1 MIRDIKIGMRS
12 VLFFGLLGLIT
23 LALGVF
29 SIVQLAKINDTADTL
44 TLHRI
49 PALSTA
55 AELRRHTLRSQILI
69 NELSDAQNQQERNS
83 LKQQLIVVESEYTE
97 AEKRMEPLARS
108 AEAKQLLDNVR
119 RLHDA
124 FMATLPELYRLS
136 DAQNVAEALVYRRNT
151 VIPAAQQL
159 IATLDELGQFQLR
172 RADEVNDQATQT
184 YTNSRTALVTGIV
197 ITLALLCLLAF
208 VYSRS
213 LILPLHY
220 AVKVARRVAGGDL
233 TEQISDNHKDE
244 AADMLRALA
253 DMQVQLRQTLS
264 LISDSSQQLAT
275 TSEELSVVTNQ
286 STQIVTEQSD
296 QLEQAATAV
305 TELTTAIEE
314 VARNANSTSDTAE
327 VADEKTQLGQAKINE
342 TIKTIEA
349 LTSDIQ
355 RSADGVLKLAGNIK
369 NIGSVLDVIRAI
381 ADQTNLLALNAAI
394 EAARAG
400 DSGRGFAVVADEVRA
415 LAYRTQESTKEI
427 EQMINAVQAET
438 NNAVDNMNSSNQRA
452 ASTLVVANDAGVA
465 FSEITRLISQI
476 SDQNVTIASAAE
488 EQTTVAREVDKNLV
502 HIRDLSLQTAAG
514 SNQTNASSAE
524 LAKLAEQLNELV
536 LQFKI

>member
-12 VLFFGLLGLIT
+12 ALFFGFLGLIT

-29 SIVQLAKINDTADTL
+29 AIIQLAKINNSTDVLA
-44 TLHRI
+44 LHRI

-55 AELRRHTLRSQILI
+55 TELRRHTLRSQILI
-69 NELSDAQNQQERNS
+69 TELSDAQNQQERNS
-83 LKQQLIVVESEYTE
+83 LKQQLIVVESEYND
-97 AEKRMEPLARS
+97 AEKRMAPLARS
-108 AEAKQLLDNVR
+108 AEAKLLLDNVR

-124 FMATLPELYRLS
+124 FMATLPELYQLS
-136 DAQNVAEALVYRRNT
+136 DTQSVAEALAYRRST
-151 VIPAAQQL
+151 VLPAAQQL
-159 IATLDELGQFQLR
+159 IIELDKLGEFQLR
-172 RADEVNDQATQT
+172 RADEVNEQATQT
-184 YTNSRTALVTGIV
+184 YTNSRTALVIGIV

-253 DMQVQLRQTLS
+253 DMQGQLRQTLS

-355 RSADGVLKLAGNIK
+355 RSADGVIKLAGNIK